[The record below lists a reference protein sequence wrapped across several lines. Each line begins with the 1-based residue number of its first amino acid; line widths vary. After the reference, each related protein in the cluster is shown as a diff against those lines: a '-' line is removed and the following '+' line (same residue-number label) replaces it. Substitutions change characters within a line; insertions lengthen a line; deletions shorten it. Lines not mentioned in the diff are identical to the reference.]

1 MGMYANVDGS
11 EIKFTGLLARV
22 SHNLGF
28 SSPKDS
34 LITLSR
40 AQVEAVEMGIR
51 LGLPSLTQIAESDN
65 PIAADNKAAADNRR
79 RLILIGWLNANIQKE
94 ISFG

>member
-1 MGMYANVDGS
+1 MGMYANVNGS

-22 SHNLGF
+22 SHDLGF

-40 AQVEAVEMGIR
+40 SQVEAVEMGIR
-51 LGLPSLTQIAESDN
+51 LRLPNYLQIRGSDN
-65 PIAADNKAAADNRR
+65 PHAAAVKADADNRR
-79 RLILIGWLNANIQKE
+79 RLALVGWLSTNTNKE
-94 ISFG
+94 VNFG